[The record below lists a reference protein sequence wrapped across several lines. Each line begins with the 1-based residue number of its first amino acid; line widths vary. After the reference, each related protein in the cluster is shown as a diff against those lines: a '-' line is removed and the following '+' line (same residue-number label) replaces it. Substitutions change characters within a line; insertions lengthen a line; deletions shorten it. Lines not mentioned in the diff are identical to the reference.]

1 VLTDKNADI
10 NALLDAA
17 NAQIQTVIDAG

>member
-17 NAQIQTVIDAG
+17 NTQIQAILDKP